1 MNRYKIST
9 GSYVKKSKIDDL
21 VSQAKKQL
29 RLNASQDGLSF
40 CWASG
45 RTDEPL
51 DCSHIISVKRCQ
63 ELGKSELSWDLNNIQ
78 LESRTS
84 HMEWESWEANIEKVK
99 NHDNIDYKLSFI
111 KEHDEESYHRF
122 QSLLG
127 LDTE

>member
-1 MNRYKIST
+1 MSRYRIST

-29 RLNASQDGLSF
+29 RLNAVQDGNHF

-45 RTDEPL
+45 RTDEPI

-63 ELGKSELSWDLNNIQ
+63 ELEKSELAWSLENIQ

-111 KEHDEESYHRF
+111 REHDEESYHRF
-122 QSLLG
+122 QNLLK
-127 LDTE
+127 LDS

>member
-21 VSQAKKQL
+21 VSQAKAKL
-29 RLNASQDGLSF
+29 RLDAKQDGMYY

-45 RTDEPL
+45 RTDDPL

-63 ELGKSELSWDLNNIQ
+63 EIGKSELAWSLENIQ